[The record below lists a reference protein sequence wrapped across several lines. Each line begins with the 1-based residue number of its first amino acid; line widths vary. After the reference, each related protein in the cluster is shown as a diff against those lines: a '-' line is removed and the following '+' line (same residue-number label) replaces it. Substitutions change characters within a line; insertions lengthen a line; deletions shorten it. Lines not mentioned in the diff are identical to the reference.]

1 MAEAIDQ
8 AWEVL
13 REAMVGSGIPQRT
26 SPELLRAVE
35 AAAWLERIAETGRH
49 LFVPAAKGERC
60 FVGRPRQLDGR
71 LQSYGS
77 APIQA
82 GHRGVGGERQAGGP
96 HLERARVSSLWRRP
110 ETPAEFDPLDTEFV
124 RALGPAWVYTGPLEP
139 AIQWLRAHHSN
150 VVVYE
155 DGGSHIVRS
164 TCGREGGSASG
175 ETEEDAWRGHL
186 GYVLAKGRPW
196 PDDALPGETMA
207 ELRERTG
214 GE

>member
-49 LFVPAAKGERC
+49 LFVPAAKANGASWADLGSSMGVSRATAQHRFKQDIEEWEES
-60 FVGRPRQLDGR
+60 VKQAAAPRACEGVEPL
-71 LQSYGS
+71 
-77 APIQA
+77 APT
-82 GHRGVGGERQAGGP
+82 
-96 HLERARVSSLWRRP
+96 